1 MGEYIVNIQKIIIE
15 STSRI
20 FTIFTST
27 ENYES
32 SLKFNTMAD
41 LSTVYMGIALKNPV
55 IVGASNMSQKVENL
69 SKIEHAGAGAI
80 VYKSL
85 FEEQIQLESIQLQ
98 DELDLYNERHA
109 EMIKL
114 FPDMEHAG
122 PQEFLMNLRNARK
135 EVKIPLIA
143 SLNAVYKET
152 WHEYCKLL
160 EETGVDAI
168 ELNFYSV
175 PQDMNLDSST
185 IEKHQVDILH
195 SLKKSIKIPIS
206 VKLSPFYT
214 NPLHMISKLDAAG
227 TDGFVL
233 FNRLFQPDIDINKME
248 HTTPLHLS
256 SEEDNRLPLRYAGLL
271 YKNIKGSICSNTGI
285 FTGKDVIKMILA
297 GADCVQVV
305 STVYK
310 NKMEVIGKM
319 LTEIDEWMNTNK
331 YAKLSDFRGKLS
343 KNNLKDPFIYK
354 RAQYV
359 DLIMKS
365 EEIMKKYPMV

>member
-1 MGEYIVNIQKIIIE
+1 
-15 STSRI
+15 
-20 FTIFTST
+20 
-27 ENYES
+27 
-32 SLKFNTMAD
+32 MAD
-41 LSTVYMGIALKNPV
+41 LRTSYMGIALKNPI
-55 IVGASNMSQKVENL
+55 IVGASNMSLKIENL
-69 SKIEHAGAGAI
+69 RKIEQAGAGA
-80 VYKSL
+80 VVFKSL
-85 FEEQIQLESIQLQ
+85 FEEQVQLESIQMQ

-122 PQEFLMNLRNARK
+122 PKEFLLNLKNARK
-135 EVKIPLIA
+135 EIKIPLIA

-152 WHEYCKLL
+152 WIEYCKLL

-175 PQDMNLDSST
+175 PQDMNLDSAS
-185 IEKHQVDILH
+185 IEKQQVEILQ
-195 SLKKSIKIPIS
+195 LVKKTVKIPVS
-206 VKLSPFYT
+206 VKLSSFYT
-214 NPLHMISKLDAAG
+214 NPLNIISKMDAAG
-227 TDGFVL
+227 TNGFVL
-233 FNRLFQPDIDINKME
+233 FNRLFQPDIDVDKIQ

-271 YKNIKGSICSNTGI
+271 YGNIKGSICSNTGI

-319 LTEIDEWMNTNK
+319 LSDMEEWMNANK
-331 YAKLSDFRGKLS
+331 FNKLSDFRGKLS
-343 KNNLKDPFIYK
+343 RSSIKDPFIYK

-365 EEIMKKYPMV
+365 EEIVKKYPMV